1 MKQESA
7 TDIFAKIAREKG
19 LLDDAKLGQARDAQK
34 AARKEKRVLSLENA
48 CLELGILTPDQVR
61 GIQRGIRYYVVRK
74 ADRIYG
80 KVAIEKGFVEAD
92 VVRNCLSKQHDEFF
106 KNKKLIRLSKLLMG
120 LDAITTEEDEEV
132 RKIVIGR
139 LTPAESAHE
148 AQAIKE
154 EETLPAA
161 GSEDEEA
168 IAEEVAASADDEAD
182 AAEEKAG
189 GDLSFSDDD
198 LGSADEEE
206 GTPGKG
212 AAHGTPGP
220 ENGAPGPEEG
230 DGEAAGARPRARVP
244 LRKAG
249 HGKLPAKP
257 LGLAKA
263 KKPLAAR
270 EGLLKRKKD

>member
-1 MKQESA
+1 MKKESA

-19 LLDDAKLGQARDAQK
+19 LLDDAKLAQAREAQK
-34 AARKEKRVLSLENA
+34 AARKEKRALSLENA
-48 CLELGILTPDQVR
+48 CIELGILTADQVR

-80 KVAIEKGFVEAD
+80 KVAIEKGFVDDD

-120 LDAITTEEDEEV
+120 LDAITTEEDDEV
-132 RKIVIGR
+132 RKVVIGR

-148 AQAIKE
+148 AQAIRDE
-154 EETLPAA
+154 EALPAA

-168 IAEEVAASADDEAD
+168 IAEEVAASADEEAD
-182 AAEEKAG
+182 AAEKKASE
-189 GDLSFSDDD
+189 DLSFSDDD
-198 LGSADEEE
+198 LESGDEEE
-206 GTPGKG
+206 GAPGKG
-212 AAHGTPGP
+212 GP
-220 ENGAPGPEEG
+220 MAGSASDAGSR
-230 DGEAAGARPRARVP
+230 DGEEAAAVKQKPRVP

-249 HGKLPAKP
+249 HVKLPAKP
-257 LGLAKA
+257 LGLAKQ
-263 KKPLAAR
+263 KKPLAR